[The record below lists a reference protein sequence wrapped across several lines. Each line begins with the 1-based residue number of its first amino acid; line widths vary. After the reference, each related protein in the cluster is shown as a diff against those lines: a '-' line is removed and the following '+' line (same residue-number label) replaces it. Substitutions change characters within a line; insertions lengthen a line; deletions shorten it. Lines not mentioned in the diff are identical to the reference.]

1 MILENFPLNLGY
13 LDTPNNPHGIPNALD
28 FEVELVDNL
37 LTQKKVASV
46 QELLNTA
53 YSSGT
58 FLGTPLSHGDLG
70 RQYALDFLAFLKSCS
85 INSDSRIL
93 EIGSGTG
100 YLAHLIAQDACSVI
114 AVEPGNKETQYPHNK
129 VQWIN
134 DFFPSHSIEGKF
146 DLICAYGVLE
156 HIAEPQYFIQ
166 ELIQYL
172 KPHGKIVF
180 SVPDQSIEISLGDPS
195 GLIHQH
201 FNYFDANSIRS
212 ILVKSGLSSNVYNS
226 NYGRCLYTISS
237 LDRIGTDFKTVDNFR
252 VASGIS
258 NSTYSSYLPRLE
270 YYLSS
275 MRAKILEF
283 NEPAIWN
290 PSRGIAYLDPCHQM
304 TFFDDAPDQFKRYL
318 PGFNRPINNFEIFS
332 KSEARDVIVLSR
344 TFAEK
349 ISSNLKTLNYKRNIH
364 TIYSLERELGIS

>member
-1 MILENFPLNLGY
+1 MILKNFPLNLGY
-13 LDTPNNPHGIPNALD
+13 LDTPNNPHGIPNTLD
-28 FEVELVDNL
+28 FEIELVDNL
-37 LTQKKVASV
+37 LTQKKVVSV
-46 QELLNTA
+46 KELLNTA
-53 YSSGT
+53 YSTGT

-70 RQYALDFLAFLKSCS
+70 RPYALDFLAFLKSCS

-100 YLAHLIAQDACSVI
+100 FLAQLIAQEGCSVI
-114 AVEPGNKETQYPHNK
+114 AVEPGNKETLYPNNK
-129 VQWIN
+129 VEWIN
-134 DFFPSHSIEGKF
+134 DFFPSPFVEGQF

-156 HIAEPQYFIQ
+156 HIAEPQFFIQ
-166 ELIQYL
+166 EFIQRL

-201 FNYFDANSIRS
+201 FNYFDANSMKGV
-212 ILVKSGLSSNVYNS
+212 LEKSGLFSNVYNS

-237 LDRIGTDFKTVDNFR
+237 LESNIMNFATLDNFR

-258 NSTYSSYLPRLE
+258 KSTYSSYLPRLE

-290 PSRGIAYLDPCHQM
+290 PSRGIAYLDPSHQM
-304 TFFDDAPDQFKRYL
+304 TFFDDAPDQFKKFL
-318 PGFNRPINNFEIFS
+318 PGFNRPIYGLDNFS
-332 KSEARDVIVLSR
+332 KSKAGDVVILSR

-349 ISSNLKTLNYKRNIH
+349 ISSNLQTLNYEGNIH
-364 TIYSLERELGIS
+364 TIFSLERELGIG